1 MDVLETFG
9 VGAAKA
15 MVSTDDEILNMVG
28 GIVALHMVDYGKVP
42 TTRGM
47 QKILEGLDV
56 YTETCE
62 NLMRG

>member
-1 MDVLETFG
+1 MYLKRLAWERQEPWSAPMTRY
-9 VGAAKA
+9 
-15 MVSTDDEILNMVG
+15 LNMVG

-42 TTRGM
+42 TTLGM

-62 NLMRG
+62 NLMRE